1 MSANTRLTVNKS
13 IAVFDSDCLEV
24 ANKKS
29 VRSKILPDFGFRER
43 IQPIAEKLDKL
54 YAFAEDNNIVM
65 VFTHCCGAANIKP
78 DNNSKVL
85 VVPMDSS
92 DQSWLEKVDDYR
104 LFNIEKRHDGE
115 LHESFICRHFD
126 AFQHNPNAALL
137 IKKLNIPTWVVFGHG
152 FDLCV
157 DSSVKGIISSG
168 YKVHLL
174 TDMIASSAS
183 GYGPYGTE
191 ESKKS
196 ILEYLIKV
204 GVTTG
209 TIKDFLQTPNFG

>member
-1 MSANTRLTVNKS
+1 
-13 IAVFDSDCLEV
+13 
-24 ANKKS
+24 
-29 VRSKILPDFGFRER
+29 
-43 IQPIAEKLDKL
+43 
-54 YAFAEDNNIVM
+54 
-65 VFTHCCGAANIKP
+65 
-78 DNNSKVL
+78 
-85 VVPMDSS
+85 MDSS
-92 DQSWLEKVDDYR
+92 DQSWLEKVDYYR
-104 LFNIEKRHDGE
+104 LFNIEKRHNGK

-196 ILEYLIKV
+196 ILEYLIKI
-204 GVTTG
+204 GITTG
-209 TIKDFLQTPNFG
+209 SMNDFLRKYKEFI